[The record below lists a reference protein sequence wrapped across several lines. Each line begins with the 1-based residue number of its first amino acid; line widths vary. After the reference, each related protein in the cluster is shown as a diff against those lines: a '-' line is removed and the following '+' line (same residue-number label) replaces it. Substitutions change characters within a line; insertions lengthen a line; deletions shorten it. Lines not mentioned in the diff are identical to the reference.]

1 MPLERG
7 HWRGVTARIA
17 SGADASISKAARGT
31 TPRAIRGFT
40 LLEVLVAILLLSLAL
55 TAVVRLAG
63 REARATA
70 HLRDT
75 TFAQWVAANAL
86 AETRLADAFPAV
98 GRREGE
104 TLLGNRRWRWQLDVQ
119 GTDEP
124 SIRRLE
130 VQVFLADETSDAAAP
145 VAGLT
150 GFAAQR

>member
-1 MPLERG
+1 VPPR
-7 HWRGVTARIA
+7 A
-17 SGADASISKAARGT
+17 AARMTSCPGIAGPAIGGRGIACT
-31 TPRAIRGFT
+31 SMRTIRGFT
-40 LLEVLVAILLLSLAL
+40 LLEVLVAILLLALAL
-55 TAVVRLAG
+55 TAVVRLSG
-63 REARATA
+63 LEARATA

-104 TLLGNRRWRWQLDVQ
+104 TLLGNRRWRWRLDVQ

-130 VQVFLADETSDAAAP
+130 VQVFLADDALGDAATP